1 VLEPTQNRIS
11 VLRADKIVPLMPAAA
26 HGAPA
31 NEQPWSGILLEKHT
45 VQAVEIP
52 EHEHREF
59 CLHLQLRGK
68 PKLEWWSDGK
78 NGIEETFAGSLIL
91 LTPGTRDR
99 LRWEGTS
106 DRLVLSMDS
115 NLLRRITEE
124 MGSGAE
130 VEFRNQWALRDAA
143 LQYALLE
150 MAREAGEGWRLGGLY
165 ADLLGMNLATLL
177 LRRHAAWPVTLPA
190 KDAALALPKLRR
202 AMEYITENLHR
213 DLRLEEIAAE
223 LGTSSFHFARQ
234 FRKSLKLS
242 PYQYLLEQR
251 IVRAKELLKNR
262 ALSVQQIAYE
272 TGWNSPVNFGR
283 AFRQR
288 TGQTPGAWHSS

>member
-1 VLEPTQNRIS
+1 MLEPVQNRIS
-11 VLRADKIVPLMPAAA
+11 VLRADKIVPLMPVTA

-31 NEQPWSGILLEKHT
+31 NEQPWGGILLEKHT

-59 CLHLQLRGK
+59 CLHLQLHGE

-78 NGIEETFAGSLIL
+78 NRTEETFAGSLIL
-91 LTPGTRDR
+91 LAPGTRDR

-106 DRLVLSMDS
+106 ERLILSMDS
-115 NLLRRITEE
+115 NLLRHITEE
-124 MGSGAE
+124 MGDGAK

-143 LQYALLE
+143 LQHALLE

-177 LRRHAAWPVTLPA
+177 LRRHAAFPVALSA
-190 KDAALALPKLRR
+190 KDGGLALPKLRR

-213 DLRLEEIAAE
+213 DLRLQEIAAE
-223 LGTSSFHFARQ
+223 LGTSSFYFARQ
-234 FRKSLKLS
+234 FRESIKLS

-251 IVRAKELLKNR
+251 TVRAKELLKNR

-272 TGWNSPVNFGR
+272 TGWNSPVNFVR

-288 TGQTPGAWHSS
+288 TGQTPGAWRSS